1 MCMCISQPSRSN
13 TYAQEAEAG
22 DGATLSQK
30 KKTQHKQA
38 GRQNVV
44 SPVEPQSRPTVDGE
58 SVRSVLLGSDPLFLL
73 LFFLHSIFF
82 FYILNLVLG
91 IEKQNQLDTPSPTLN
106 EI

>member
-1 MCMCISQPSRSN
+1 M
-13 TYAQEAEAG
+13 
-22 DGATLSQK
+22 
-30 KKTQHKQA
+30 
-38 GRQNVV
+38 V
-44 SPVEPQSRPTVDGE
+44 SLVEPQSRSTVDGE

-82 FYILNLVLG
+82 YILNLVLG